1 MKITKVIF
9 LAMLFTCILAFNGCG
24 SVENHDAETA
34 NTESQDTTVSERE
47 FTDSLG
53 RTVMLPEKI
62 EKLAMSGPLT
72 QIYVFPLCPELLAG
86 FSTAF
91 SEDAEKYIPQ
101 EYLDL
106 PELGQLYGG
115 KGTMNLEALLDAAP
129 DVVVDVGEAKDG
141 MAEDLNQLSEQT
153 GIPFVHI
160 DATISTAAEAYR
172 MMGELIGNDEKAEQ
186 LASWCEQTISS
197 INAIMEKVDAD
208 EARKNVVYCLGPKG
222 LNVLADGSFHA
233 QIVSLCANNAAV
245 LESPVPHGD
254 GNEIDMEQLVLWN
267 PDVILFQHNS
277 IYDDVAGNETWEQ
290 LRAVNSGEY
299 YEIPCGPYGWISS
312 PPAVQCYLGM
322 LWLTDTLYPEYTDF
336 DLKTKLTEYYS
347 LFYNYEFSD
356 ADYAEL
362 VK

>member
-1 MKITKVIF
+1 MKKTVVLF
-9 LAMLFTCILAFNGCG
+9 LLVGMLCTLTLTGCG
-24 SVENHDAETA
+24 KGAASAAAAPV
-34 NTESQDTTVSERE
+34 RE

-53 RTVMLPEKI
+53 RTVTLPEKVQ
-62 EKLAMSGPLT
+62 KLAMSGPLT

-115 KGTMNLEALLDAAP
+115 KGTMNLEALLAAAP

-141 MAEDLNQLSEQT
+141 MAEDLDKLTEQT

-160 DATISTAAEAYR
+160 NATVETSPEAYR
-172 MMGELIGNDEKAEQ
+172 MLGELIGDSGKAEQ
-186 LASWCEQTISS
+186 LAAWCEKTLAAV
-197 INAIMEKVDAD
+197 NGCMERVDAD
-208 EARKNVVYCLGPKG
+208 GARKNVVYCLGPKG

-233 QIVSLCANNAAV
+233 QIVSLCANNAAK

-254 GNEIDMEQLVLWN
+254 GNEIDMEQLILWD

-277 IYDDVAGNETWEQ
+277 VYDEVTDSRVWGE
-290 LRAVNSGEY
+290 LRAVQNGEY

-322 LWLTDTLYPEYTDF
+322 LWLTDTLYPEYVDF
-336 DLKTKLTEYYS
+336 DLKAEVTEYYK
-347 LFYNYEFSD
+347 LFYNYTLTD
-356 ADYAEL
+356 ADYIEL
-362 VK
+362 VG

>member
-1 MKITKVIF
+1 MKRKTALL
-9 LAMLFTCILAFNGCG
+9 LAVCLLLALTLTGCG
-24 SVENHDAETA
+24 KAASSAP
-34 NTESQDTTVSERE
+34 SLPRRE

-53 RTVMLPEKI
+53 RTVKLPEKI
-62 EKLAMSGPLT
+62 GKLALSGPLT

-91 SEDAEKYIPQ
+91 SQDAGKYIPE
-101 EYLDL
+101 EYIGL

-115 KGTMNLEALLDAAP
+115 KGTMNLEALLSAAP
-129 DVVVDVGEAKDG
+129 DVVVDVGEPKDG
-141 MAEDLNQLSEQT
+141 MAEDLDKLTEQT

-160 DATISTAAEAYR
+160 NATITGSPEAYR
-172 MMGELIGNDEKAEQ
+172 TLGELIGDSTKAEQ
-186 LASWCEQTISS
+186 LAAWCEKTLEAV
-197 INAIMEKVDAD
+197 NVCMEKVDAAG
-208 EARKNVVYCLGPKG
+208 ARKNVVYCLGPKG

-233 QIVSLCANNAAV
+233 QIVSLCANNAAK

-254 GNEIDMEQLVLWN
+254 GNEIDMEQMILWD

-277 IYDDVAGNETWEQ
+277 VYGEVGGNETWGQ
-290 LRAVNSGEY
+290 LRAVKDSQY

-336 DLKTKLTEYYS
+336 DLKEQVTEYYK
-347 LFYNYEFSD
+347 LFYGCELSD
-356 ADYAEL
+356 GDYTEL
-362 VK
+362 VG

>member
-1 MKITKVIF
+1 MKRTVAYLLALCLICTFALTGCENVGSEDPKVE
-9 LAMLFTCILAFNGCG
+9 L
-24 SVENHDAETA
+24 
-34 NTESQDTTVSERE
+34 RE

-53 RTVMLPEKI
+53 RTVLLPEKI
-62 EKLAMSGPLT
+62 EKLAMSGPMT
-72 QIYVFPLCPELLAG
+72 QLYVFPLCPELLVG

-91 SEDAEKYIPQ
+91 SEDAEKYIPE

-115 KGTMNLEALLDAAP
+115 KGTMDPEALLAAAP

-141 MAEDLNQLSEQT
+141 MAEDLDKLTEQT

-160 DATISTAAEAYR
+160 DATIASSPAAYR
-172 MMGELIGNDEKAEQ
+172 MLGELIGNSEKAEQ
-186 LASWCEQTISS
+186 LALWCEKTLSGV
-197 INAIMEKVDAD
+197 NACMEKVDAD
-208 EARKNVVYCLGPKG
+208 GARKNVVYCLGPKG

-233 QIVSLCANNAAV
+233 QIISLCADNAAV

-254 GNEIDMEQLVLWN
+254 GNEIDLEQLILWD

-277 IYDDVAGNETWEQ
+277 VYDSVGDSGTWGE
-290 LRAVNSGEY
+290 LRAVKGGEY

-322 LWLTDTLYPEYTDF
+322 LWLTDTLYPGYVDF
-336 DLKTKLTEYYS
+336 DLKAEVTEYYK
-347 LFYNYEFSD
+347 LFYNYELSD
-356 ADYAEL
+356 ADYSDL
-362 VK
+362 VG

>member
-1 MKITKVIF
+1 MKKLITLLLIVCLICSI
-9 LAMLFTCILAFNGCG
+9 AGCG
-24 SVENHDAETA
+24 SVKAPA
-34 NTESQDTTVSERE
+34 VPAVSRE

-53 RTVMLPEKI
+53 RTVTLPEKI
-62 EKLAMSGPLT
+62 EKLALSGPLT

-91 SEDAEKYIPQ
+91 SEDAEKYIPA
-101 EYLDL
+101 EFIEL

-115 KGTMNLEALLDAAP
+115 KGTMNLEALLAAAP

-141 MAEDLNQLSEQT
+141 MAEDLDKLSEQT
-153 GIPFVHI
+153 GIPFVHVN
-160 DATISTAAEAYR
+160 ATIAASPEAYR
-172 MMGELIGNDEKAEQ
+172 KLGELIGDSSKAEK
-186 LASWCEQTISS
+186 LAAWCEKTLAAV
-197 INAIMEKVDAD
+197 NTCMEKVDAD
-208 EARKNVVYCLGPKG
+208 KARKNVVYCLGPKG

-233 QIVSLCANNAAV
+233 QIVSLCANNAAK

-254 GNEIDMEQLVLWN
+254 GNEIDMEQLILWD

-277 IYDDVAGNETWEQ
+277 VYGEVGGNETWGQ
-290 LRAVNSGEY
+290 LRAVKDGQY

-322 LWLTDTLYPEYTDF
+322 LWLTDTLYPDYTDY
-336 DLKTKLTEYYS
+336 DLKAEVTDYYK
-347 LFYNYEFSD
+347 LFYGYELSD

-362 VK
+362 VG

>member
-1 MKITKVIF
+1 MKKT
-9 LAMLFTCILAFNGCG
+9 LALIAVVCLLCSLAGCG
-24 SVENHDAETA
+24 RVEASVSPGSA
-34 NTESQDTTVSERE
+34 RE

-62 EKLAMSGPLT
+62 EKLALSGPMT

-86 FSTAF
+86 FSTVF
-91 SEDAEKYIPQ
+91 SEDAEKYIPE
-101 EYLDL
+101 EYLEL

-115 KGTMNLEALLDAAP
+115 KGTMNLEALLSAAP

-141 MAEDLNQLSEQT
+141 MAENLNKLTEQT

-160 DATISTAAEAYR
+160 NATIATSPEAYR
-172 MMGELIGNDEKAEQ
+172 MMGELIGDSSKAEQ
-186 LASWCEQTISS
+186 LAAWCEKTLSAV
-197 INAIMEKVDAD
+197 NACLEKVDAD
-208 EARKNVVYCLGPKG
+208 GARKDVVYCLGPKG

-254 GNEIDMEQLVLWN
+254 GNEIDMEQLILWD

-277 IYDDVAGNETWEQ
+277 VYGEVGGNETWGQ
-290 LRAVNSGEY
+290 LRAVKDGQY

-322 LWLTDTLYPEYTDF
+322 LWLTDTLYPDYTDY
-336 DLKTKLTEYYS
+336 DLKAEVTDYYK
-347 LFYNYEFSD
+347 LFYGYELSD

-362 VK
+362 VG

>member
-1 MKITKVIF
+1 MKK
-9 LAMLFTCILAFNGCG
+9 ILAILIVLCLFSSLAGCG
-24 SVENHDAETA
+24 EVRT
-34 NTESQDTTVSERE
+34 SEAAKPVRE

-91 SEDAEKYIPQ
+91 SQDSGKYIPE
-101 EYLDL
+101 EYRRL

-115 KGTMNLEALLDAAP
+115 KGTMNLEALLAASP

-141 MAEDLNQLSEQT
+141 MAEELDALTAQT

-160 DATISTAAEAYR
+160 NATVESSPKAYR
-172 MMGELIGNDEKAEQ
+172 TLGELIGSSEKAEH
-186 LASWCEQTISS
+186 LAAWCEKALAAVKTC
-197 INAIMEKVDAD
+197 MEKVDAD
-208 EARKNVVYCLGPKG
+208 GERKRVVYCLGPKG

-233 QIVSLCANNAAV
+233 RIVSLCADNAAV

-254 GNEIDMEQLVLWN
+254 GNEIDMEQLLLWD

-277 IYDDVAGNETWEQ
+277 VYDEIGGDETWNQ
-290 LRAVNSGEY
+290 LRAVKNGEY

-312 PPAVQCYLGM
+312 PPAVQCCLGM
-322 LWLTDTLYPEYTDF
+322 LWLTHMLYPEYADF
-336 DLKTKLTEYYS
+336 DLKAEVTEYYR
-347 LFYNYEFSD
+347 LFYGYELTDSD
-356 ADYAEL
+356 YSEL
-362 VK
+362 VREY

>member
-1 MKITKVIF
+1 MKKTLTLF
-9 LAMLFTCILAFNGCG
+9 LAVCLVCSMAGCG
-24 SVENHDAETA
+24 SVKAPSA
-34 NTESQDTTVSERE
+34 PAASRE

-53 RTVMLPEKI
+53 RTVTLPEKI
-62 EKLAMSGPLT
+62 TKLALSGPLT

-91 SEDAEKYIPQ
+91 SEDAEKYIPK
-101 EYLDL
+101 EYLEL

-115 KGTMNLEALLDAAP
+115 KGTMNLEALLAAAP

-141 MAEDLNQLSEQT
+141 MAEDLDKLTEQT

-160 DATISTAAEAYR
+160 NAAIASSPEAYR
-172 MMGELIGNDEKAEQ
+172 KMGELIGDGSKAEQ
-186 LASWCEQTISS
+186 LAAWCEKTLAAVNSC
-197 INAIMEKVDAD
+197 MEKVDAAG
-208 EARKNVVYCLGPKG
+208 ARKSVVYCLGPKG

-233 QIVSLCANNAAV
+233 QIVSLCAVNAAK

-254 GNEIDMEQLVLWN
+254 GNEIDFEQLILWD

-277 IYDDVAGNETWEQ
+277 VYGEIGGSETWVQ
-290 LRAVNSGEY
+290 LRAVKDGEC

-312 PPAVQCYLGM
+312 PPAVQCCLGM
-322 LWLTDTLYPEYTDF
+322 LWLTDTLYPDYAGF
-336 DLKTKLTEYYS
+336 DLKAEVTDYYR
-347 LFYNYEFSD
+347 LFYGCELSD

-362 VK
+362 VG

>member
-1 MKITKVIF
+1 MKKLITLLLIVCLICSI
-9 LAMLFTCILAFNGCG
+9 AGCG
-24 SVENHDAETA
+24 SVKAPA
-34 NTESQDTTVSERE
+34 VPAVSRE

-53 RTVMLPEKI
+53 RTVTLPEKI
-62 EKLAMSGPLT
+62 GKLAMSGPLT

-91 SEDAEKYIPQ
+91 SEDAEKYIPA
-101 EYLDL
+101 EFIEL

-115 KGTMNLEALLDAAP
+115 KGTMNLEALLAAAP

-141 MAEDLNQLSEQT
+141 MAEDLDKLSEQT
-153 GIPFVHI
+153 GIPFVHVN
-160 DATISTAAEAYR
+160 ATIAASPEAYR
-172 MMGELIGNDEKAEQ
+172 MLGELIGDSSKAEQ
-186 LASWCEQTISS
+186 LAAWCEKTLAAV
-197 INAIMEKVDAD
+197 NACMEKVDAD
-208 EARKNVVYCLGPKG
+208 KARKNVVYCLGPKG

-233 QIVSLCANNAAV
+233 QIVSLCANNAAK

-254 GNEIDMEQLVLWN
+254 GNEIDMEQLILWD

-277 IYDDVAGNETWEQ
+277 VYGEVGGNETWGQ
-290 LRAVNSGEY
+290 LRAVKDGQY

-322 LWLTDTLYPEYTDF
+322 LWLTDTLYPDYTDY
-336 DLKTKLTEYYS
+336 DLKAEVTDYYK
-347 LFYNYEFSD
+347 LFYGYELSD

-362 VK
+362 VG

>member
-1 MKITKVIF
+1 MKKN
-9 LAMLFTCILAFNGCG
+9 LALLLAVLLVCSAVASGCG
-24 SVENHDAETA
+24 GAKTA
-34 NTESQDTTVSERE
+34 AQNTGTRA

-53 RTVMLPEKI
+53 RTVTLPEKI
-62 EKLAMSGPLT
+62 TKLALSGPLT
-72 QIYVFPLCPELLAG
+72 QIYMFPLCPERLAG

-91 SEDAEKYIPQ
+91 SEDAEKYIPK
-101 EYLDL
+101 EYRSL

-115 KGTMNLEALLDAAP
+115 KGTMNLEALLAAAP
-129 DVVVDVGEAKDG
+129 ELVVDVGEAKDG
-141 MAEDLNQLSEQT
+141 MAEELDKLTEQT

-160 DATISTAAEAYR
+160 NATIESSPEAYR
-172 MMGELIGNDEKAEQ
+172 KMGELLGDADKAER
-186 LASWCEQTISS
+186 LAAWCEKTLQRV
-197 INAIMEKVDAD
+197 NRCMEAVDAD
-208 EARKNVVYCLGPKG
+208 GARKNVVYCLGPKG

-254 GNEIDMEQLVLWN
+254 GNEIDMEQLILWD

-277 IYDDVAGNETWEQ
+277 VCDEVGGSETWQQ
-290 LRAVNSGEY
+290 LRAVQSGEY

-322 LWLTDTLYPEYTDF
+322 LWLTDTLYPDYVDF
-336 DLKTKLTEYYS
+336 DLKTEVTDYYK
-347 LFYNYEFSD
+347 LFYGYELSD

-362 VK
+362 VG

>member
-1 MKITKVIF
+1 MKRAVSYLLVLCLI
-9 LAMLFTCILAFNGCG
+9 CAFALSGCG
-24 SVENHDAETA
+24 SVEASKPSAEL
-34 NTESQDTTVSERE
+34 RE

-53 RTVMLPEKI
+53 RTVLLPEKI
-62 EKLAMSGPLT
+62 EKLALSGPLT

-91 SEDAEKYIPQ
+91 SEDAEKYIPE
-101 EYLDL
+101 EYIDL

-115 KGTMNLEALLDAAP
+115 KGTMNLEALLAAAP
-129 DVVVDVGEAKDG
+129 DVVVDVGEPKDG
-141 MAEDLNQLSEQT
+141 MAEDLDKLTEQT
-153 GIPFVHI
+153 GIPFVHVN
-160 DATISTAAEAYR
+160 ATIADSPEAYR
-172 MMGELIGNDEKAEQ
+172 ALGELIGESTKAEQ
-186 LASWCEQTISS
+186 LAAWCEKTLETV
-197 INAIMEKVDAD
+197 NACMEKVDAD
-208 EARKNVVYCLGPKG
+208 NARKNVVYCLGPKG

-233 QIVSLCANNAAV
+233 QIVSLCADNAAV

-254 GNEIDMEQLVLWN
+254 GNEIDMEQLILWD

-277 IYDDVAGNETWEQ
+277 VYDEVAGSSTWGE
-290 LRAVNSGEY
+290 LRAVRDGEY

-336 DLKTKLTEYYS
+336 DLKAEVMDYYK
-347 LFYNYEFSD
+347 LFYGYELND

-362 VK
+362 VG